1 MLNHNINVHNTCSG
15 DMVAVQMDDNQTHLL
30 TPDEAGKLRSDLAYA
45 LYLRREA
52 RQPFNGK
59 GHVLGYSVK
68 DNARRTILEAAK
80 GIAG

>member
-1 MLNHNINVHNTCSG
+1 MLNHNINVHNTCNG

-30 TPDEAGKLRSDLAYA
+30 TPDEASKLRSDLAYV

-52 RQPFNGK
+52 KRPFNGV
-59 GHVLGYSVK
+59 GHVLGHSVK
-68 DNARRTILEAAK
+68 DNALRGILEAAK